1 MSDADL
7 HYGFQEVTKFLAK
20 WNAFELGNKWGSLH
34 NDHFDWWMFPID
46 DGSMPEFNVTSE
58 EHVAQLKSE
67 REWLLGYREGVRL
80 ALAAWGWDTSHEKR
94 IVPIQQG
101 MGWTH
106 WDIRLSKIIRS
117 LFLFE
122 ETQLLNS
129 VQAFARELQKNEKK
143 AKTYIGWSPKVTVSD
158 GLAKSIAYFK
168 QEVADSS
175 NGHGV
180 QIRKA
185 GPYSQKL
192 ADYQKNSL

>member
-1 MSDADL
+1 
-7 HYGFQEVTKFLAK
+7 
-20 WNAFELGNKWGSLH
+20 
-34 NDHFDWWMFPID
+34 MFPID

-143 AKTYIGWSPKVTVSD
+143 QEGFFYGRINLQELLYFQLPRRVHEPHEEAKELNASD
-158 GLAKSIAYFK
+158 GCIA
-168 QEVADSS
+168 DHDGS
-175 NGHGV
+175 NG
-180 QIRKA
+180 A
-185 GPYSQKL
+185 GAAAAAPVGAITGAAADAECNNVNYSPL
-192 ADYQKNSL
+192 AALYVRRC